1 LKSECT
7 LDFGRGYIG
16 KIKSYLKR
24 DSDVLVDAL
33 ALFFGFSIG
42 VFKIVFENQQLYSRI
57 FGASLL
63 ICCIAYIVILRKNMQ
78 TKKP

>member
-1 LKSECT
+1 MNVRLILGEVI
-7 LDFGRGYIG
+7 LG

-57 FGASLL
+57 FGAALL

-78 TKKP
+78 T